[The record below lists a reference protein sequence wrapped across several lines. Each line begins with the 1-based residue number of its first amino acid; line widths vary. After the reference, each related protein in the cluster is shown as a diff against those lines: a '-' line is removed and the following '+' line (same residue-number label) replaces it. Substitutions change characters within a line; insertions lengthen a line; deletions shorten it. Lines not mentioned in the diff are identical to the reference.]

1 MPIFYFHVCNGNGF
15 VEDEEGTELAD
26 FAAARKQAIS
36 GLRDIMSSEM
46 KEGEINLG
54 SFVEIEDENH
64 ELVGTVPF
72 IEAVHVTTV
81 HGARPRR

>member
-15 VEDEEGTELAD
+15 VEDEEGTELPDVAT
-26 FAAARKQAIS
+26 ARKQAIS
-36 GLRDIMSSEM
+36 GLRDIMASEM

-54 SFVEIEDENH
+54 SFVEIEDEDH
-64 ELVGTVPF
+64 ELVATVPF

-81 HGARPRR
+81 HGERPRR